1 MLEEFALFLDDSG
14 SAKPNLDDKT
24 PYFAMG
30 GVLVRRQDESMIKLQ
45 VEEFKKRWHIP
56 LEDCLHGNEIRSKKK
71 RFAWLGKLDQNTHN
85 KFMEDLTLLMI
96 SCPITVHTCVISR
109 QGYCQRYLEKY
120 GEKTWEMM
128 KSAFSILIERTAK
141 YVDTQ
146 QGTIMVYYEKM
157 GKKEDKLIEKYFQ
170 EIRSNGHPFNPQNAD
185 KYSPL
190 SSSDLSRLLR
200 GIEGKTKNRPEM
212 QLADLCLYPL
222 ARSKEKPDN
231 LAFIAMNEHKLLVD
245 CHLPQE
251 LIHSLGIKYY
261 CFDNT

>member
-1 MLEEFALFLDDSG
+1 
-14 SAKPNLDDKT
+14 
-24 PYFAMG
+24 
-30 GVLVRRQDESMIKLQ
+30 
-45 VEEFKKRWHIP
+45 
-56 LEDCLHGNEIRSKKK
+56 
-71 RFAWLGKLDQNTHN
+71 
-85 KFMEDLTLLMI
+85 
-96 SCPITVHTCVISR
+96 
-109 QGYCQRYLEKY
+109 
-120 GEKTWEMM
+120 
-128 KSAFSILIERTAK
+128 
-141 YVDTQ
+141 
-146 QGTIMVYYEKM
+146 M
-157 GKKEDKLIEKYFQ
+157 GKKEDRLIEQYFQ
-170 EIRSNGHPFNPQNAD
+170 EIRLNGHPFNPQNAD